1 MTDVEAIRNSIF
13 RLGDNELV
21 LIQVLDPLEKSL
33 DLGGEAK
40 LIDLETDAKM
50 DIYTSPKLRAEYQKR
65 LDTHIAKIKETCITV
80 GADFHI
86 VTTDKPV
93 FDSIFEVVNRREA
106 GHK

>member
-1 MTDVEAIRNSIF
+1 MPRAPRSLVFIISDFMTDVEAIRNSIF

-50 DIYTSPKLRAEYQKR
+50 DIYTSPRLRAEYQQ
-65 LDTHIAKIKETCITV
+65 
-80 GADFHI
+80 
-86 VTTDKPV
+86 
-93 FDSIFEVVNRREA
+93 EA
-106 GHK
+106 E